1 VIGSRAVSR
10 TTYLT
15 LGLAYGAFLLIGM
28 SSSLLGVAW
37 PTMRADFALPLD
49 AVGVLLIVSTTGFIL
64 ASLTVSRLI
73 VSFGVGK
80 VLVGAALSAA
90 AGYLGYALSPSW
102 FFLLACSL
110 LSGYGGG
117 AIDASMNMYVASK
130 HSVRTMNWMHA
141 CYGIGATLGP
151 LMMTFFISGGLGW
164 RSGYLVL
171 AVLALVLAGAIVWSL
186 PAWTRRAA
194 SPERTQN
201 APPPTHGDTRPERRP
216 GLDPRTLLRARPGGW
231 LRRSAGSLNGMIW
244 LSMAIFFVYT
254 GLEVSAGQW
263 TYTLL
268 TESRAVPATVA
279 GLWTSVYWG
288 SLTVGRIVLGA
299 LVERMG
305 AQRLLHLCLAGVVAG
320 CLGLWPANALV
331 NGAALVL
338 LGFSQAPLFP
348 TLTAETRRRVGRE
361 RADST
366 IGLQL
371 ATTGLGASVV
381 PALAGVFAARIS
393 LETLPPFLLVLA
405 VILVAVYEAAELLVR
420 RQAARQR
427 SPA

>member
-1 VIGSRAVSR
+1 
-10 TTYLT
+10 
-15 LGLAYGAFLLIGM
+15 M

-37 PTMRADFALPLD
+37 PTMRGDFALALD
-49 AVGVLLIVSTTGFIL
+49 AVGVLLIGSTAGFML

-73 VSFGVGK
+73 ASFGVGK

-90 AGYLGYALSPSW
+90 AGYLGYALAPSW
-102 FFLLACSL
+102 SFLVACSL
-110 LSGYGGG
+110 LGGYGGG

-130 HSVRTMNWMHA
+130 HSMRTMNWMHA

-151 LMMTFFISGGLGW
+151 LMVTLLLSRSLGW
-164 RSGYLVL
+164 RTAYLVL
-171 AVLALVLAGAIVWSL
+171 AVLALVLAGAIAWSL
-186 PAWTRRAA
+186 PAWTRGAA
-194 SPERTQN
+194 SPDRTQK
-201 APPPTHGDTRPERRP
+201 APPLNQGGAPPGRQHDPARRA
-216 GLDPRTLLRARPGGW
+216 LL
-231 LRRSAGSLNGMIW
+231 LNGMVW
-244 LSMAIFFVYT
+244 LSMTIFFVYT

-263 TYTLL
+263 TYSLL

-299 LVERMG
+299 LVDRMG
-305 AQRLLHLCLAGVVAG
+305 AQRLLHLCLVGMVVG
-320 CLGLWPANALV
+320 CLGLWPAHALL

-381 PALAGVFAARIS
+381 PALAGVLAARIS

-405 VILVAVYEAAELLVR
+405 VILVIVYEAAEVLVR
-420 RQAARQR
+420 RQAAGQR
-427 SPA
+427 IPA